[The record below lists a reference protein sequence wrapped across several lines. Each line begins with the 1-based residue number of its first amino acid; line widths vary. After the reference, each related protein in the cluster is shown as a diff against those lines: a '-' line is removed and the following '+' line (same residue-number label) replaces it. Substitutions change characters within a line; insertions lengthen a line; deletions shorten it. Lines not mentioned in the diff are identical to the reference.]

1 MREFGDIEQTQ
12 LPGVGTRY
20 DFVTQQG
27 DRVGVIVHD
36 SGERELLVYEA
47 DDPDAARGL
56 RLAEEDLVRLG
67 EILGM
72 SVRHGGA

>member
-1 MREFGDIEQTQ
+1 MREFGDIEETQ
-12 LPGVGTRY
+12 LPGVGTRF
-20 DFVTQQG
+20 DFVTHHG

-36 SGERELLVYEA
+36 SGERELLVYDA
-47 DDPDAARGL
+47 DDPDAARGV

-72 SVRHGGA
+72 SVRHGGT

>member
-1 MREFGDIEQTQ
+1 MGGLGDIEETQ
-12 LPGVGTRY
+12 LPGVGTRF
-20 DFVTQQG
+20 DFVTQHG

-36 SGERELLVYEA
+36 SGERELLVFDAE
-47 DDPDAARGL
+47 DPDAARGL

-67 EILGM
+67 GILGM